1 MTADNRRSQYP
12 RRVRLSDARRRFG
25 DRADVAAAAVSD
37 GDPIADAAITAM
49 RNAGLSQATVNRLLR
64 GDLPSDHLPQALNE
78 FDEHLHAVPSWVD
91 WERVDRGSKA
101 VLAVGFIWM
110 QLLLGP
116 ASLVNTYRPPGLARV
131 LTSTERLVKVAP
143 RRIQETGAWLTAAT
157 HPGHL
162 RVGEPGWIATAQVRL
177 LHARVRAQLLNDGW
191 EVDEWGVPINQA
203 DLARTLL
210 DFTVTPMVALE
221 RLGVGFTTQERD
233 DVHHLFHLIAHL
245 IGVDPSLH
253 VDTDTE
259 ARSLAELLE
268 VLNGPPDADARA
280 LVDAMIEAYV
290 ELLTPAIHVTRPM
303 TRQLVRAL
311 IEVFH
316 DGQTYEDLRLPRP
329 RLWARAAVR
338 GLGLANSAARLTHR
352 MLPVTE
358 DWAVRRTQNSL
369 AAASSLLVGST
380 AYQNPQ
386 PSAADRL
393 RR

>member
-1 MTADNRRSQYP
+1 MTTDSRRSQFA
-12 RRVRLSDARRRFG
+12 RRVCLADARRRFG
-25 DRADVAAAAVSD
+25 DRADFAAAAVSD
-37 GDPIADAAITAM
+37 GDPMADAAVAAI
-49 RNAGLSQATVNRLLR
+49 RGAGVPQTTVNSLLR
-64 GDLPSDHLPQALNE
+64 GEDPGGPVPEALTE
-78 FDEHLHAVPSWVD
+78 LVESIREVPSWVE

-101 VLAVGFIWM
+101 VLAVGFVWM

-131 LTSTERLVKVAP
+131 LASTGRLVTAAP

-177 LHARVRAQLLNDGW
+177 LHARVRARLLDGGW
-191 EVDEWGVPINQA
+191 DVDEWGVPINQA

-210 DFTVTPMVALE
+210 DFTVTPMAALD
-221 RLGVGFTTQERD
+221 RLGVGLTSQERD

-245 IGVDPSLH
+245 IGVDASLQ
-253 VDTDTE
+253 VDTDAE

-268 VLNGPPDADARA
+268 VLNGPPDAEARS
-280 LVDAMIEAYV
+280 LVAAMIEAYV
-290 ELLTPAIHVTRPM
+290 ELLTPAIHVTEPM
-303 TRQLVRAL
+303 TRQLVLAL

-316 DGQTYEDLRLPRP
+316 DRRTYEGLQLPRP
-329 RLWARAAVR
+329 QLWARAAVR

-358 DWAVRRTQNSL
+358 DWAVRRTQRSL
-369 AAASSLLVGST
+369 AAASGLLVGST
-380 AYQNPQ
+380 AYQEPH
-386 PSAADRL
+386 